1 MLYEMLEKEL
11 KDLPEASLDE
21 VIEYIKFLKYKLL
34 NADNSLS
41 NLSSAAAE
49 KKHPKRKLGVLQGTF
64 IMSDDFDET
73 PDCFKEYM

>member
-1 MLYEMLEKEL
+1 MSYEMLEKEL

-41 NLSSAAAE
+41 DLSSATE